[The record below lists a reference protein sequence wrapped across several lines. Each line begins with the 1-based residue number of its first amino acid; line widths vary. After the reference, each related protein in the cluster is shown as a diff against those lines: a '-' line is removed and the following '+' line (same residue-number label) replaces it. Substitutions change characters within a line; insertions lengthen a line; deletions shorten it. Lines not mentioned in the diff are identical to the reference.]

1 VSAKP
6 GNFKLLMDAMA
17 EGSEEAAWQLTELY
31 TPHIMR
37 AVRSSLPKRIRTK
50 VDSQDFVQSVW
61 ASILLNRGRLEQF
74 QNPKQFVGYL
84 AAMAKNKVIDKYRH
98 FRTQKKDVCAEVR
111 ISAIDRTSPGT
122 STPKADDEDLLPL
135 PASDPTPSQV
145 AVAREGWQQLI
156 DQSSKRD
163 RQIVSMRIS
172 GQTYTAIANSLKV
185 NEKTI
190 QRALNRMLVE
200 YQQ

>member
-1 VSAKP
+1 M
-6 GNFKLLMDAMA
+6 LMDAMA
-17 EGSEEAAWQLTELY
+17 EGSEDAAWQLTELY

-61 ASILLNRGRLEQF
+61 ASILLKRGRLAQF
-74 QNPKQFVGYL
+74 QNPEQFIGYL
-84 AAMAKNKVIDKYRH
+84 AAMAKNKVVDKYRH
-98 FRTQKKDVCAEVR
+98 FRTQKKDVYSEVG
-111 ISAIDRTSPGT
+111 IPAFDQASPALTPNSA
-122 STPKADDEDLLPL
+122 DEGPL

-145 AVAREGWQQLI
+145 AVAREGWQRLV
-156 DQSSKRD
+156 DLSSERD
-163 RQIVSMRIS
+163 RQIVSMRIQ
-172 GQTYTAIANSLKV
+172 GQTYAAIANRLKV
-185 NEKTI
+185 NEKTV